1 MWKCNV
7 TLPRGCHVIATIQ
20 IHVAATCLFNVVAT
34 TASRGGHVVTT
45 CICQLGIVVIF
56 DHCSFQCS
64 RVTNS
69 TASYLSNPS
78 ELFGREQ
85 VKINDIRY
93 PCCLSTLFS
102 SDAAAVSVRLYT
114 ASCCKAATL
123 GVCGSSI
130 SARPDGPTRRLVR
143 TRRLP
148 VGLPLLGII
157 GLVAYPRPGLLHCI
171 SSDES
176 IGLQIDQL
184 FVCLVNLG
192 LRYDYDTIT
201 I

>member
-1 MWKCNV
+1 M
-7 TLPRGCHVIATIQ
+7 TSQPT
-20 IHVAATCLFNVVAT
+20 
-34 TASRGGHVVTT
+34 
-45 CICQLGIVVIF
+45 IVVIF

-85 VKINDIRY
+85 VKINAIRY

-130 SARPDGPTRRLVR
+130 SARPDGPTRRLAR

-176 IGLQIDQL
+176 IGL
-184 FVCLVNLG
+184 
-192 LRYDYDTIT
+192 
-201 I
+201 